1 MPIEKL
7 YHTEHCEWIDVET
20 PSPEDLAFLHERYT
34 INTLFLE
41 DTIDP
46 NHLPKFEQD
55 HVLKFFLMREN
66 TEMAR
71 SNLNTIS
78 DISTKLG
85 VFLFPNL
92 IITVHRMRNRSI
104 YELRKEILL
113 MKNEEISADK
123 IALNLALKVLRSYDD
138 ESKNL
143 LEKMDQIENEIFL
156 KNTNNPHQI
165 RRLFT
170 LKRKSG
176 LNTRIL
182 NISADWVDKFKTLTL
197 EDAEISD
204 LKDKHKDVVTD
215 FEHLNLQITNLIS
228 MFLALSHQKSNQVM
242 KVLAIYS
249 MYFFSITFITGIY
262 GMNFDNIPELHYAS
276 SYFIILGVMISIA
289 VLTFFYVRK
298 KQW

>member
-1 MPIEKL
+1 MPIENL
-7 YHTEHCEWIDVET
+7 YRTEHCEWIDVE
-20 PSPEDLAFLHERYT
+20 SPTSEDLAFLHERYD

-55 HVLKFFLMREN
+55 YLLKFFLMREN
-66 TEMAR
+66 TELER
-71 SNLNTIS
+71 TNLNTIS

-113 MKNEEISADK
+113 LKSEEITADK
-123 IALNLALKVLRSYDD
+123 IALKLALKVLRSFDD

-156 KNTNNPHQI
+156 KNTNSPHQI

-197 EDAEISD
+197 EDAEITD
-204 LKDKHKDVVTD
+204 LKDKHKDVVAD

-228 MFLALSHQKSNQVM
+228 MFLALSDQKSNQVM

-249 MYFFSITFITGIY
+249 MYFFPITFIAGVY
-262 GMNFDNIPELHYAS
+262 GMNFDNIPELHYKS
-276 SYFIILGVMISIA
+276 SYFITLGVMCFIA

>member
-1 MPIEKL
+1 MPIETI
-7 YHTEHCEWIDVET
+7 YRNDHCEWIDVE
-20 PSPEDLAFLHERYT
+20 SPTENDLAFLHERYD
-34 INTLFLE
+34 INSLFLE

-55 HVLKFFLMREN
+55 SMVKFFLMREN
-66 TEMAR
+66 TELER
-71 SNLNTIS
+71 SSLNTIS

-104 YELRKEILL
+104 YEFRKEIML
-113 MKNEEISADK
+113 EENKEITADK
-123 IALNLALKVLRSYDD
+123 IVLDLALKVLKSYDD

-143 LEKMDQIENEIFL
+143 LEKMDNMENEIFL
-156 KNTNNPHQI
+156 KNTNNTHQI

-182 NISADWVDKFKTLTL
+182 NISGDWVSKFKLLNL
-197 EDAEISD
+197 EQAEVTD
-204 LKDKHKDVVTD
+204 LQDTYKDVMAD
-215 FEHLNLQITNLIS
+215 FEHLNAQVTNLIS
-228 MFLALSHQKSNQVM
+228 MFLALSDQKSNQVM

-249 MYFFSITFITGIY
+249 MYFFPMTFIAGIY
-262 GMNFDNIPELHYAS
+262 GMNFDFMPELNYKW
-276 SYFIILGVMISIA
+276 SYFITLGVMAIIA
-289 VLTFFYVRK
+289 LLTFLYVRRK
-298 KQW
+298 HW

>member
-1 MPIEKL
+1 MPIENL
-7 YHTEHCEWIDVET
+7 YRTEHCEWIDVEA
-20 PSPEDLAFLHERYT
+20 PSAEDLAFLHERYD

-55 HVLKFFLMREN
+55 YLLKFFLMREN
-66 TEMAR
+66 TELER
-71 SNLNTIS
+71 TNLNTIS

-113 MKNEEISADK
+113 LKSEEITADK
-123 IALNLALKVLRSYDD
+123 IALKLALKVLRSFDD
-138 ESKNL
+138 ESKSL

-156 KNTNNPHQI
+156 KNTNSPHQI

-197 EDAEISD
+197 EDAEITD
-204 LKDKHKDVVTD
+204 LKDKHKDVVAD

-228 MFLALSHQKSNQVM
+228 MFLALSDQKSNQVM

-249 MYFFSITFITGIY
+249 MYFFPITFIAGVY
-262 GMNFDNIPELHYAS
+262 GMNFDNIPELHYKS
-276 SYFIILGVMISIA
+276 SYFITLGVMCFIA

>member
-1 MPIEKL
+1 MPIETI
-7 YHTEHCEWIDVET
+7 YRNDHCEWIDVE
-20 PSPEDLAFLHERYT
+20 SPTENDLAFLHERYD
-34 INTLFLE
+34 INSLFLE

-55 HVLKFFLMREN
+55 SMVKFFLMREN
-66 TEMAR
+66 TELER
-71 SNLNTIS
+71 SSLNTIS

-104 YELRKEILL
+104 YEFRKEIMLDEN
-113 MKNEEISADK
+113 KEITADK
-123 IALNLALKVLRSYDD
+123 IVLDLALKVLKSYDD

-143 LEKMDQIENEIFL
+143 LEKMDNMENEIFL
-156 KNTNNPHQI
+156 KNTNNTHQI

-182 NISADWVDKFKTLTL
+182 NISGDWVSKFKLLNL
-197 EDAEISD
+197 EHAEVTD
-204 LKDKHKDVVTD
+204 LQDTYKDVMAD
-215 FEHLNLQITNLIS
+215 FEHLNSQVTNLIS
-228 MFLALSHQKSNQVM
+228 MFLALSDQKSNQVM

-249 MYFFSITFITGIY
+249 MYFFPMTFIAGIY
-262 GMNFDNIPELHYAS
+262 GMNFDFMPELDYKW
-276 SYFIILGVMISIA
+276 SYFITLGVMAIIA
-289 VLTFFYVRK
+289 LLTFLYVRRK
-298 KQW
+298 HW

>member
-1 MPIEKL
+1 MPIETI
-7 YHTEHCEWIDVET
+7 YRTDHCEWIDVE
-20 PSPEDLAFLHERYT
+20 SPTENDLAFLHERYD

-55 HVLKFFLMREN
+55 FMVKFFLMREN
-66 TEMAR
+66 TELER
-71 SNLNTIS
+71 SSLNTIS

-104 YELRKEILL
+104 YEFRKEILL
-113 MKNEEISADK
+113 EENEEITADK
-123 IALNLALKVLRSYDD
+123 IVLDLALKVLKSYDD

-143 LEKMDQIENEIFL
+143 LEKMDNMENEIFL
-156 KNTNNPHQI
+156 KNTNNTHQI

-182 NISADWVDKFKTLTL
+182 NISGDWVSKFKLLNL
-197 EDAEISD
+197 EQAEVTD
-204 LKDKHKDVVTD
+204 LQDTYKDVMAD
-215 FEHLNLQITNLIS
+215 FEHLNAQVTNLIS
-228 MFLALSHQKSNQVM
+228 MFLALSDQKSNQVM

-249 MYFFSITFITGIY
+249 MYFFPMTFIAGIY
-262 GMNFDNIPELHYAS
+262 GMNFDFMPELNYKW
-276 SYFIILGVMISIA
+276 SYFITLGVMAIIA
-289 VLTFFYVRK
+289 LLTFLYVRRK
-298 KQW
+298 HW

>member
-1 MPIEKL
+1 MPIETI
-7 YHTEHCEWIDVET
+7 YRNDHCEWIDVE
-20 PSPEDLAFLHERYT
+20 SPTENDLAFLHERYD
-34 INTLFLE
+34 INSLFLE

-55 HVLKFFLMREN
+55 SMVKFFLMREN
-66 TEMAR
+66 TELER
-71 SNLNTIS
+71 SSLNTIS

-104 YELRKEILL
+104 YEFRKEIMLDEN
-113 MKNEEISADK
+113 KEITADK
-123 IALNLALKVLRSYDD
+123 IVLDLALKVLKSYDD

-143 LEKMDQIENEIFL
+143 LEKMDNMENEIFL
-156 KNTNNPHQI
+156 KNTNNTHQI

-182 NISADWVDKFKTLTL
+182 NISGDWVSKFKLLNL
-197 EDAEISD
+197 EHAEVTD
-204 LKDKHKDVVTD
+204 LQDTYKDVMAD
-215 FEHLNLQITNLIS
+215 FEHLNSQVTNLIS
-228 MFLALSHQKSNQVM
+228 MFLALSDQKSNQVM

-249 MYFFSITFITGIY
+249 MYFFPMTFIAGIY
-262 GMNFDNIPELHYAS
+262 GMNFDFMPELNYKW
-276 SYFIILGVMISIA
+276 SYFITLGVMAIIA
-289 VLTFFYVRK
+289 LLTFLYVRRK
-298 KQW
+298 HW